1 MATSAPTPP
10 ADPAAAPPVEHQQ
23 VLDTIAAQTAA
34 IDDLIGRA
42 RHSIRVFDYDLSE
55 TGWNGKT
62 RAENLATFLRTNR
75 NARLDI
81 IVHDTRW
88 LERSC
93 PRMTN
98 LLKLF
103 SHVITIY
110 RTGPGAKGAMDPLID
125 RRWPA
130 FPASLPH
137 RAAARDARN
146 RRAACD
152 EPAGQAFR
160 GNLGDRRT
168 RHHGDR
174 ARTLMPAPGRKP
186 ESRC

>member
-23 VLDTIAAQTAA
+23 VLDTIADQTAA

-55 TGWNGKT
+55 TGWNGKA

-81 IVHDTRW
+81 ILHDTRW

-103 SHVITIY
+103 SHAITIY
-110 RTGPGAKGAMDPLID
+110 RTGPGAKGAMDPLMIVD
-125 RRWPA
+125 GRHFLHRYHIEQPRATLAIEAPHAANPLARRFEEIWA
-130 FPASLPH
+130 TG
-137 RAAARDARN
+137 
-146 RRAACD
+146 
-152 EPAGQAFR
+152 EPGIT
-160 GNLGDRRT
+160 GTVLG
-168 RHHGDR
+168 
-174 ARTLMPAPGRKP
+174 L
-186 ESRC
+186 